1 MSNLFAS
8 SNSLVLIGVG
18 ILAVLVIFLAVWL
31 ARVNSRASKERAK
44 VEALEQ
50 RLAHVEDYLSRT
62 SQHEAPAR
70 PAEEP
75 LESAKTRPVPAR
87 KAPARTKSA
96 APARQ
101 QDDAPEKARRSKKQ
115 PVIPYGQAKAS
126 ADEVYGGGGVRSAAP
141 AQRQAVSRSAE
152 ADRQSITRDARR
164 RREERRQEQ
173 MRRQAQNI
181 VQEMQQSSDTAR
193 VRPRPSA
200 SGPQRRVRP

>member
-8 SNSLVLIGVG
+8 SNLLVLIGVG

-62 SQHEAPAR
+62 SQHEAPVR
-70 PAEEP
+70 PAEET

-101 QDDAPEKARRSKKQ
+101 PEEAPEKTRRSKKQ

-126 ADEVYGGGGVRSAAP
+126 ADEVYGGGGARPAAP
-141 AQRQAVSRSAE
+141 AQRQAAPRVAE

-181 VQEMQQSSDTAR
+181 VQEMQQTGGT
-193 VRPRPSA
+193 VRSRSSA